1 MKLGIGQKPEVDKKT
16 ASASKQLQKFLK
28 MSQADDQNPAAV
40 YLQNKKK
47 VRCDDVNNTSVMV
60 VLEVSFFFLFVS
72 STLSLLLLHS
82 LDVDVVHT
90 VFTPSPLHPPPSL
103 LL

>member
-47 VRCDDVNNTSVMV
+47 VRCNDVNK
-60 VLEVSFFFLFVS
+60 
-72 STLSLLLLHS
+72 
-82 LDVDVVHT
+82 
-90 VFTPSPLHPPPSL
+90 
-103 LL
+103 